1 MSSHTTTN
9 EKLLLLKVAAGD
21 ENAFGQ
27 LFQIYYNHLGEF
39 IMRITESEP
48 LTQEIVQDV
57 FLKIWLNRSSLSE
70 MTCFKAYLLV
80 VARNHA
86 FNCLKQIARE
96 QRRKKEW
103 VNAVLYHAVESV
115 NDNNDI
121 DTCMLIDEAV
131 ELLPSQQ
138 KKVYTLS
145 RTKGIRHD
153 EIARQLN
160 ISHQTV
166 KKHMVLALRFLKN
179 HLRSRLNLM
188 IILMTNFLYY

>member
-1 MSSHTTTN
+1 MSSHSTTN

-21 ENAFGQ
+21 ESAFAQ
-27 LFQIYYNHLGEF
+27 LFQIYYNHLGDF

-57 FLKIWLNRSSLSE
+57 FLKVWLNRMSLSE
-70 MTCFKAYLLV
+70 ITCFKAYLLV

-96 QRRKKEW
+96 QSRKKEW
-103 VNAVLYHAVESV
+103 VNAVLYHAVISAD
-115 NDNNDI
+115 DNNDI

-138 KKVYTLS
+138 KKVYSLS
-145 RTKGIRHD
+145 RTKGIRQQ

-166 KKHMVLALRFLKN
+166 KKHMALALRFLKN
-179 HLRSRLNLM
+179 HLRSRINLIM
-188 IILMTNFLYY
+188 ILMTNFLYY